1 MFLPISPMFRFVSLF
16 GVMAAIGLAGCAEV
30 PKVVHEYRIDIQ
42 QGNVITQEM
51 VSQLKPGLTY
61 EQVRFILGSPVLTD
75 VFHKDRWD
83 YAYRLRKGADGSVES
98 RRFSVF
104 FEGGKLARVAGDV
117 VAIEGDPT
125 AGGEEAPAASSKL
138 RTLDLGT
145 VAPGTELPPQ
155 EDEKSFLDR
164 MVNKLRF

>member
-1 MFLPISPMFRFVSLF
+1 MFLPTSPSFRLISMFGIV
-16 GVMAAIGLAGCAEV
+16 AAIGLAGCAEV

-104 FEGGKLARVAGDV
+104 FVDGKLARVAGDV
-117 VAIEGDPT
+117 VAADGEKV
-125 AGGEEAPAASSKL
+125 AGGEEVATGSSKL

-164 MVNKLRF
+164 MVNKLKF